1 MEKDEIISINLGKE
15 IFKVPKKIL
24 TRFPESALGSMFS
37 GRWEN
42 KYDKDG
48 NVIIK
53 NRDTQSFKLMIYL
66 LANE

>member
-24 TRFPESALGSMFS
+24 TRFPDSALGSMFS
-37 GRWEN
+37 GRWDN

-53 NRDTQSFKLMIYL
+53 NRDT
-66 LANE
+66 